1 MQING
6 PSGVNGASQ
15 INQSMKTHSSPNV
28 PANANLNPVD
38 QLDLSSQAQMID
50 SLADVSGI
58 RAERVAE
65 IKAQIANGVYETPE
79 KLELTVERLL
89 DEIA

>member
-6 PSGVNGASQ
+6 PSGINGPGQ
-15 INQSMKTHSSPNV
+15 INQSMKANSSQTAAN
-28 PANANLNPVD
+28 NANLNPVD

-50 SLADVSGI
+50 SLSNVSGI

-65 IKAQIANGVYETPE
+65 IKSQIANGVYETPE
-79 KLELTVERLL
+79 KIEIAVERLL
-89 DEIA
+89 DEMA